1 MEWVLD
7 PTAWA
12 GLFTL
17 ILLEIILGI
26 DNLIF
31 IAILVDKLPPKFR
44 DRARVLGLSLA
55 LVMRLAL
62 LSVMSWLVTL
72 NAPLFHAFGLDFSGR
87 DLILI
92 VGGIFLLFKGT
103 LELHERID
111 YQPVHA
117 ERVRA
122 FASFW
127 VIVTQIVILDA
138 VFSID
143 AVITA
148 VGMVEHLAVMMIAV
162 IVAILIMIVASK
174 PLTTFVN
181 RHPTV
186 VILCLGFLLMIGFS
200 LLVEGFGFVV
210 PKGYLYAAITF
221 SVLIEVF
228 NQIARRNRRLAEA
241 HRPMRERTAEAVLR
255 MLGKKPISERELQA
269 DPDAPPVDASLV
281 FGKEERDMVSGVLT
295 LSERN
300 VRSIMTPRN
309 DISWVNIEDPPA
321 AVQAQIA
328 REPHSYL
335 PVCKGSLDEVIGLGQ
350 AKELVEDLIKYER
363 IRLSRLR
370 EPLIVHESIGILQL
384 MEKLKKARGQ
394 LVLVAD
400 EFGAIAGVV
409 TPIDVFEAIAGEF
422 PDEDEVPDIATV
434 TENEWL
440 VDGAADLHHL
450 EQRLEIEG
458 LVDDEEEYSTLAG
471 YLLERFG
478 HLPEPGASC
487 TLEWGPYE
495 LRFTVLSLDQRRIA
509 SVRIEKHLQ
518 APHDE
523 LLALAP
529 ESEMADEQSED
540 QSEG

>member
-1 MEWVLD
+1 MEWMFD

-17 ILLEIILGI
+17 ILLEIVLGI

-31 IAILVDKLPPKFR
+31 IAILVDKLPPKYR

-62 LSVMSWLVTL
+62 LSVMSWLITL
-72 NAPLFHAFGLDFSGR
+72 NAPILFAFGLEFSGR

-92 VGGIFLLFKGT
+92 VGGVFLLFKGT

-117 ERVRA
+117 EGVRA

-162 IVAILIMIVASK
+162 IVAIIIMIVASK
-174 PLTTFVN
+174 PLTSFVN

-200 LLVEGFGFVV
+200 LLVEGFGFIV

-228 NQIARRNRRLAEA
+228 NQLARRNRRLAEA

-255 MLGKKPISERELQA
+255 MLGKKPIVEVELPDDNSVLPA
-269 DPDAPPVDASLV
+269 DAGLV

-309 DISWVNIEDPPA
+309 DISWVNLDDTPA
-321 AVQAQIA
+321 DIQAQIA

-335 PVCKGSLDEVIGLGQ
+335 PVCKGTLDEVIGLGQ

-370 EPLIVHESIGILQL
+370 EPMIVHESIGILQL

-422 PDEDEVPDIATV
+422 PDEDEVPDILVV
-434 TENEWL
+434 TDNEWL

-478 HLPEPGASC
+478 QLPEPGASC
-487 TLEWGPYE
+487 TLDWGPYQVK
-495 LRFTVLSLDQRRIA
+495 FTVLSLEQRRIA
-509 SVRIEKHLQ
+509 SVRVERHLLAPQDDAYAQ
-518 APHDE
+518 APSSAE
-523 LLALAP
+523 EP
-529 ESEMADEQSED
+529 SES
-540 QSEG
+540 

>member
-17 ILLEIILGI
+17 ILLEIVLGI

-31 IAILVDKLPPKFR
+31 IAILVDKLPPEFR

-62 LSVMSWLVTL
+62 LSVMSWLITL
-72 NAPLFHAFGLDFSGR
+72 NAPLFSVFGLEFSGR

-92 VGGIFLLFKGT
+92 VGGMFLLFKGT

-111 YQPVHA
+111 YQPVRA
-117 ERVRA
+117 EGVRA

-127 VIVTQIVILDA
+127 VIVTQIIILDA

-162 IVAILIMIVASK
+162 IVAIIIMIVASK

-200 LLVEGFGFVV
+200 LLVEGFGVVV

-228 NQIARRNRRLAEA
+228 NQLARRNRRLAEE

-255 MLGKKPISERELQA
+255 MLGKKPISELEMAA
-269 DPDAPPVDASLV
+269 DERATPDGASLV

-309 DISWVNIEDPPA
+309 DISWVNMDEPPA
-321 AVQAQIA
+321 DIQAQIA

-335 PVCKGSLDEVIGLGQ
+335 PVCKGTLDEVIGLGQ

-370 EPLIVHESIGILQL
+370 EPMIVHESIGILQL

-400 EFGAIAGVV
+400 EFGTIAGVV

-422 PDEDEVPDIATV
+422 PDEDEAPDILPV
-434 TENEWL
+434 SDNEWL

-478 HLPEPGASC
+478 HLPDPGASC
-487 TLEWGPYE
+487 TLDWGPYQ
-495 LRFTVLSLDQRRIA
+495 LLFTVLSLEQRRIA
-509 SVRIEKHLQ
+509 SVRIEKHRLE
-518 APHDE
+518 PYDE
-523 LLALAP
+523 LP
-529 ESEMADEQSED
+529 ADSGD
-540 QSEG
+540 EGEKSGSGSAAGP